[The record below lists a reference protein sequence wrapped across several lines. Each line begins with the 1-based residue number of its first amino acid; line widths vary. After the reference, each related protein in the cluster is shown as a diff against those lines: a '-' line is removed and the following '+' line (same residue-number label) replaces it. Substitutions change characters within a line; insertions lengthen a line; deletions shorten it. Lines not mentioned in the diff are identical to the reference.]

1 VPVISTEGGPVV
13 GWGDDNRYAKVN
25 PTTQMEMQLGI
36 VRHLQSEAPPWYFAM
51 CTWLLAARPLGDWN
65 PTWEQMSWYTSVWDL
80 QFGLHGQL
88 PVVQALK
95 DEPSLVRPELQ
106 TGRSVVQGVVRRAG
120 GQPIANLALQLV
132 GLNRTLNTASDAGGA
147 FRFERLSAGA
157 YELRSDD
164 QVLQAGITLENDD
177 AVANLEVTLDQGR
190 QSSIEGLVTEGT
202 AGQPQ
207 AGATIV
213 VGVGEQQVATATTDA
228 AGRYRVAGLGAG
240 SYWAITGDGGAAIA
254 GIRLDGWG
262 TRIANLT
269 VPAPAGYRYG
279 VVTQRL
285 LSREETG
292 NDRKFFGRVLD
303 QAGEGLNG
311 IAVEMAWTGAAPGTQ
326 FPRVTTPRD
335 AFKPAGNFEF
345 LHSPGTFLLRVA
357 QASWPS
363 DETAPL
369 PTANVPGREG
379 EPISYEVNLQ
389 LLPTGSASGTGSL
402 AGMVANGASL
412 GLTLWQGDPEQ
423 VGQPGQRSWA
433 QVLPADGAYVF
444 PNLPAGPYT
453 LALEGEGVVHAF
465 TLAEGASNAFNYVV
479 SALPPLPPPQPPQEK
494 PLASY
499 WLLGR
504 SAQGSALLG
513 LLLPHLRREGATAG
527 ASLVEARQAAVVTIV
542 GGDEAATTA
551 DEQALL
557 AAGCQVQRLP
567 GDPFVLAEVLQL

>member
-1 VPVISTEGGPVV
+1 
-13 GWGDDNRYAKVN
+13 
-25 PTTQMEMQLGI
+25 
-36 VRHLQSEAPPWYFAM
+36 
-51 CTWLLAARPLGDWN
+51 
-65 PTWEQMSWYTSVWDL
+65 
-80 QFGLHGQL
+80 
-88 PVVQALK
+88 
-95 DEPSLVRPELQ
+95 
-106 TGRSVVQGVVRRAG
+106 
-120 GQPIANLALQLV
+120 
-132 GLNRTLNTASDAGGA
+132 
-147 FRFERLSAGA
+147 
-157 YELRSDD
+157 
-164 QVLQAGITLENDD
+164 VLQAGITLQNDD

-207 AGATIV
+207 AGATIT
-213 VGVGEQQVATATTDA
+213 VGVGEQQVATATADA

-262 TRIANLT
+262 TRTANLT
-269 VPAPAGYRYG
+269 VPAPAGYRYV
-279 VVTQRL
+279 VVTERL
-285 LSREETG
+285 LSKQETD

-303 QAGEGLNG
+303 EAGQGMNG
-311 IAVEMAWTGAAPGTQ
+311 IAVEMAWTGVAPGAE

-335 AFKPAGNFEF
+335 PFKPAGNFEF
-345 LHSPGTFLLRVA
+345 LHSAGTFLLRVV

-379 EPISYEVNLQ
+379 DPISYEINFQ
-389 LLPTGSASGTGSL
+389 LLPTGGAAGTGSL
-402 AGMVANGASL
+402 AGVVANGAGL

-423 VGQPGQRSWA
+423 AGQPGQRSWA
-433 QVLPADGAYVF
+433 QVLPAGGAYAF
-444 PNLPAGPYT
+444 RNLPAGPYT

-465 TLAEGASNAFNYVV
+465 TLADGASSAFNYVV
-479 SALPPLPPPQPPQEK
+479 SAPPQPPPPLQEK

-504 SAQGSALLG
+504 SAQGSTLLG
-513 LLLPHLRREGATAG
+513 LLLPHLRRQGAMAG
-527 ASLVEARQAAVVTIV
+527 ASLAEARQAAMVTIV
-542 GGDEAATTA
+542 GGDEVATAA

-567 GDPFVLAEVLQL
+567 GDPFALAEVLQL